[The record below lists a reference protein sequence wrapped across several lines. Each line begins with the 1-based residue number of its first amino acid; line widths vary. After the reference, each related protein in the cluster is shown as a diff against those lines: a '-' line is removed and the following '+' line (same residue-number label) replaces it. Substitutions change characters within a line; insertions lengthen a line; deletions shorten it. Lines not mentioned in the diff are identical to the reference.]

1 MANNKVQLRDGTV
14 LLDLTGDTVTPETL
28 AAGVTA
34 HDAAGNQ
41 ISGAMVVGGCTIPKA
56 AEIRKSWIP
65 IDLDADSATDERWS
79 VAVGDKQI
87 RAGTF
92 MGAMISL
99 QNDYIVLPIIMS
111 SDGTDV
117 WAELAVPLINSA
129 GQCALA
135 DVMVSAF
142 NGYIEE
148 IDVLV
153 QETFDLSDPTSE
165 LLYDP
170 ILYMRP
176 NPT

>member
-1 MANNKVQLRDGTV
+1 MANNKVQLSDGTV

-28 AAGVTA
+28 LSGATAHNAAGE
-34 HDAAGNQ
+34 Q

-56 AEIRKSWIP
+56 AEIRESWIP
-65 IDLDADSATDERWS
+65 IDLDADSPTDERWS

-92 MGAMISL
+92 MGAMISS

-111 SDGTDV
+111 SDGTNV
-117 WAELAVPLINSA
+117 WAEFAVPLINSA

-135 DVMVSAF
+135 DVEIGVGADH
-142 NGYIEE
+142 IEE
-148 IDVLV
+148 IGVTV
-153 QETFDLSDPTSE
+153 QETFDLSDPTSN
-165 LLYDP
+165 LVYDP
-170 ILYMRP
+170 ILYVRP